1 MGDAR
6 STPYAMCYMPVFI
19 PAELATS
26 IAPVIPPPAQSSAA
40 HAAQNVVPPPP
51 PPRPSNT
58 DNVETFFSDSS
69 SETNSV
75 TAAVAQ
81 VNDAVAE
88 VHASIP
94 DILPAYA
101 MLREVLGD
109 DDMLE
114 DAGPDL
120 EDLRIFS
127 RIGVAPKQAR
137 DVCSVCREP
146 IEGGQIRDVR
156 PQ

>member
-1 MGDAR
+1 M
-6 STPYAMCYMPVFI
+6 
-19 PAELATS
+19 
-26 IAPVIPPPAQSSAA
+26 
-40 HAAQNVVPPPP
+40 
-51 PPRPSNT
+51 
-58 DNVETFFSDSS
+58 
-69 SETNSV
+69 

-81 VNDAVAE
+81 VSDAVAE

-109 DDMLE
+109 DDMIE

-127 RIGVAPKQAR
+127 RIGVASKQAR
-137 DVCSVCREP
+137 DVCSVCQEP
-146 IEGGQIRDVR
+146 IECGQIYRELRCHHVFHQACIDRALETSHSCPLCRTTVISDQT
-156 PQ
+156 PSFDAIPAAFN